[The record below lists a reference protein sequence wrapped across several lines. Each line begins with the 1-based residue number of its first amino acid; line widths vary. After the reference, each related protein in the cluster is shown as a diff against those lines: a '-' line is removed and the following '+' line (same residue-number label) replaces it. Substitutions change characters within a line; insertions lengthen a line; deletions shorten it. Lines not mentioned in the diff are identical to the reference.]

1 VYDYA
6 PNFAIFIIDYNTEV
20 FVARPIKETPTIK
33 GEDSIRFQ
41 ADIDNPIPISA
52 EKREEME
59 RSYQFMK
66 SIATFPMP

>member
-1 VYDYA
+1 M
-6 PNFAIFIIDYNTEV
+6 
-20 FVARPIKETPTIK
+20 ARPIKETPTIK

-41 ADIDNPIPISA
+41 AEIDNPIPISA

-59 RSYQFMK
+59 RSYQLMK